1 MKLKRIKLNNI
12 RSYDEEEIE
21 FPEGSTLLS
30 GDIGSGKTS
39 ILLGIEFGLFGLQP
53 GQKGASILKNGEKEG
68 GVEVDFEIDEK
79 DIQIERTL
87 KRNKTVS
94 QDYCAITINGEK
106 TETSVTELK
115 NKVLEILQYP
125 PEFSKKQN
133 LLYKFTV
140 YTPQEEMKQIILQD
154 PESRINT
161 LRHIFG
167 IDKYK
172 KIIENASIV
181 MSKIRSEKRIK
192 EALISN
198 IEAEKK
204 EINEKE
210 NQLEDKN
217 SEIKKVEIELGEKK
231 QKTKEIE
238 IEKQGIEKKI
248 EEKNK
253 TQQEIEKT
261 NLMISNKKD
270 YLFENSKKKQQ
281 LENQIKEL
289 NEIEFSEEKI
299 NILKKEIEKI
309 KKEKENLSK
318 ENLEISTKI
327 NSLNLKNNENEK
339 IKEKLKHIEVCPT
352 CLQNV
357 NWDYKNNVLKKMNSN
372 IQENSKM
379 IEKMIEEKKD
389 IEKNIEEKNKTQQE
403 IENEI
408 QKLQILKLKIQSLE
422 EKKNSLSELEKHDKS
437 LEKDIEMLKNQLNTL
452 KASLLDLKKY
462 ESFFDTIKQKFEE
475 KSKEERKTEIKLA
488 ELKKEVSVFKNQIEE
503 LKEKYKKREE
513 IKKEHN
519 HLSDLEDWIS
529 KKFIPAISNIENN
542 VMTKLRREFSKLFS
556 EWFAMLV
563 PETFNIR
570 IDEKFTPIIE
580 QKDYEIEYQ
589 YLSGGERTAI
599 ALAYRLS
606 LNQVLNSLLS
616 KIKTKDFVILDEPT
630 DGFSEAQLDK
640 MRNILEELNIGQLI
654 IVSHEQKMESFVDNA
669 IKFNKI
675 NGISRK
681 E

>member
-21 FPEGSTLLS
+21 FPEGSILLY

-68 GVEVDFEIDEK
+68 SVEVEFEIDEK
-79 DIQIERTL
+79 DIKIKRTL
-87 KRNKTVS
+87 KKNKTIS

-106 TETSVTELK
+106 IETSVTELK

-125 PEFSKKQN
+125 SEFSKKQN

-172 KIIENASIV
+172 KIIENTSIV
-181 MSKIRSEKRIK
+181 ISKIRNEKRVK

-204 EINEKE
+204 EIEEKE
-210 NQLEDKN
+210 RRLEEKNQET
-217 SEIKKVEIELGEKK
+217 KKSEIELEEKK
-231 QKTKEIE
+231 QITKEAE
-238 IEKQGIEKKI
+238 KEKQEIEKKI
-248 EEKNK
+248 DEKNK

-270 YLFENSKKKQQ
+270 YIFENSRKKQQ
-281 LENQIKEL
+281 IENQIKEL
-289 NEIEFSEEKI
+289 NKIEFNEEKI
-299 NILKKEIEKI
+299 NQLKKEIEEI
-309 KKEKENLSK
+309 KKEKETFSK
-318 ENLEISTKI
+318 ENLEISTRI
-327 NSLNLKNNENEK
+327 NSLNLKSNENEK
-339 IKEKLKHIEVCPT
+339 IKEKLKQIEVCPT

-372 IQENSKM
+372 IQENSKT
-379 IEKMIEEKKD
+379 IEKLIHKKNEIEKKV
-389 IEKNIEEKNKTQQE
+389 EERNKTQQE
-403 IENEI
+403 IENKI
-408 QKLQILKLKIQSLE
+408 QDLNILKFKIQGLE
-422 EKKNSLSELEKHDKS
+422 EKKNNLNEIEKHNQS
-437 LEKDIEMLKNQLNTL
+437 LEKDIEMLKNQLDTL
-452 KASLLDLKKY
+452 KSSLLDLKKY
-462 ESFFDTIKQKFEE
+462 ESFFEMIKQKFQE
-475 KSKEERKTEIKLA
+475 KSKEERNTEIKLA

-529 KKFIPAISNIENN
+529 KKFLPAISNVENN

-630 DGFSEAQLDK
+630 DGFSETQLDK
-640 MRNILEELNIGQLI
+640 MRNVLEELNIGQLI
-654 IVSHEQKMESFVDNA
+654 IVSHEQKIESFVDNA
-669 IKFNKI
+669 IKFHKI

>member
-12 RSYDEEEIE
+12 RSYYDEEIE

-30 GDIGSGKTS
+30 GDIGAGKTS

-68 GVEVDFEIDEK
+68 GVEVEFEVDEK
-79 DIQIERTL
+79 DIKIERTL

-94 QDYCAITINGEK
+94 QDYCAITINGDK
-106 TETSVTELK
+106 KETSVTELK

-125 PEFSKKQN
+125 LEFSKKQN

-181 MSKIRSEKRIK
+181 VSKIRSEKRIK

-204 EINEKE
+204 EIKEKE
-210 NQLEDKN
+210 KELEEKTE
-217 SEIKKVEIELGEKK
+217 EIKKVQKELEEKK
-231 QKTKEIE
+231 QKTKEAE
-238 IEKQGIEKKI
+238 EKKEEIEKKI
-248 EEKNK
+248 DEKKK

-270 YLFENSKKKQQ
+270 YLFENSKKIQQIEKQ
-281 LENQIKEL
+281 
-289 NEIEFSEEKI
+289 IEE
-299 NILKKEIEKI
+299 LKKVEFEEEKI
-309 KKEKENLSK
+309 KKLQQEIEEIEKETKELSK
-318 ENLEISTKI
+318 KNLNISTKI
-327 NSLNLKNNENEK
+327 NSLDLKNNENEK

-372 IQENSKM
+372 IKENLQT
-379 IEKMIEEKKD
+379 IEKLNKEKQEV
-389 IEKNIEEKNKTQQE
+389 EKEVEKLNKEKQE
-403 IENEI
+403 VEKEI
-408 QKLQILKLKIQSLE
+408 QNLHLLRIKIQSLE
-422 EKKNSLSELEKHDKS
+422 EKKNNLNEIEKHNNS
-437 LEKDIEMLKNQLNTL
+437 LEKDIEMLKNQLITL
-452 KASLLDLKKY
+452 KNILLELKKY
-462 ESFFDTIKQKFEE
+462 DSIYEE
-475 KSKEERKTEIKLA
+475 KKKNYKEIAQKERETEIKLA
-488 ELKKEVSVFKNQIEE
+488 ELKKEVAVFEKQIEE

-513 IKKEHN
+513 IKKEYN
-519 HLSDLEDWIS
+519 HLSNLEDWIS
-529 KKFIPAISNIENN
+529 KKFIPAISNVENN
-542 VMTKLRREFSKLFS
+542 VMIKLRREFSKLFS

-563 PETFNIR
+563 PETFNIK

-640 MRNILEELNIGQLI
+640 MRNVLEELNVGQLI
-654 IVSHEQKMESFVDNA
+654 IVSHEQKIESFVDNA
-669 IKFNKI
+669 IKFQKI